1 MTSRIRALFWCLLAT
16 QFVACAGAPAT
27 SGGTPAAAP
36 SVTPAPSPETP
47 PIERDEAMAA
57 ALEAALAGSHRSPE
71 SRSRDPF
78 RHPVETLLFF
88 GLKPGMTVAEV
99 WPGSGG
105 WYTEVL
111 APVLAGGRLYA
122 AQMAAEP
129 GNPYVTAVRESFSR
143 KLAARP
149 EVYGHVT
156 VTSLGARGDD
166 KGGDIAP
173 PESCDL
179 VLSFRGLHN
188 WMSLGFEKEAL
199 AAMHRALKP
208 GGILGI
214 VGHRGA
220 GDKPQ
225 DARASKGYV
234 NEDYAISLI
243 ESAGFELAG
252 RSEINANPNDTRD
265 YEQGVWSLPPEL
277 RQGNRDRA
285 KFEAIGESDRFTLK
299 FRKR

>member
-1 MTSRIRALFWCLLAT
+1 MPSRIRALFWCVLTT

-27 SGGTPAAAP
+27 SGG
-36 SVTPAPSPETP
+36 SPAPALPVAPAP
-47 PIERDEAMAA
+47 PPVPDRDEATAA
-57 ALEAALAGSHRSPE
+57 AIESALAGSHRSPD
-71 SRSRDPF
+71 SRSRDPY

-88 GLKPGMTVAEV
+88 GLKPGMTVAEI
-99 WPGSGG
+99 WPGAGG

-129 GNPYVTAVRESFSR
+129 GNPYVTSVRDSYTR
-143 KLAARP
+143 KLAERP
-149 EVYGHVT
+149 EVYGNVT
-156 VTSLGARGDD
+156 MTSLATDGGSRGV
-166 KGGDIAP
+166 DIAP

-188 WMSLGFEKEAL
+188 WMSLGSEKEAL

-208 GGILGI
+208 GGALGI
-214 VGHRGA
+214 VDHRGT
-220 GDKPQ
+220 GGQPQ
-225 DARASKGYV
+225 DPRASNGYV
-234 NEDYAISLI
+234 GEDYAIALI
-243 ESAGFELAG
+243 ESAGFELTG
-252 RSEINANPNDTRD
+252 RAEINANPNDTRD